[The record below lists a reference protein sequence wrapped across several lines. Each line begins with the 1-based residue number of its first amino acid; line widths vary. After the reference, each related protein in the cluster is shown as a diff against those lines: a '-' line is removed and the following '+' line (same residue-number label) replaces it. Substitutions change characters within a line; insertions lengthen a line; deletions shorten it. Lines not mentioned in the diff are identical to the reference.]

1 MENEVPCHTD
11 AIIDSLKLKSQEK
24 MKTEEPQETIAKR
37 VKLEGQNTRK

>member
-24 MKTEEPQETIAKR
+24 MKTEEPQKSQIRRAKHG
-37 VKLEGQNTRK
+37 KIKKKT